1 MYAHHVSHT
10 FLHPI
15 PKYKK
20 SPEPRKIPGTFLCTP
35 DWIRTSDLQSR
46 SLTLY
51 PTELRARSPIILAQK
66 CGKSKGDG
74 IFFLCLCLTDQGS
87 NAGGCFLAGV
97 RPARSTML
105 ANDAWKP
112 QSLSWK

>member
-1 MYAHHVSHT
+1 MEGYLFCAVFLSLFMYADHVRRT

-20 SPEPRKIPGTFLCTP
+20 SPEPRKIPGIFRGTP

-66 CGKSKGDG
+66 HRKIK
-74 IFFLCLCLTDQGS
+74 
-87 NAGGCFLAGV
+87 GV
-97 RPARSTML
+97 RLFCLM
-105 ANDAWKP
+105 
-112 QSLSWK
+112 SLFAA